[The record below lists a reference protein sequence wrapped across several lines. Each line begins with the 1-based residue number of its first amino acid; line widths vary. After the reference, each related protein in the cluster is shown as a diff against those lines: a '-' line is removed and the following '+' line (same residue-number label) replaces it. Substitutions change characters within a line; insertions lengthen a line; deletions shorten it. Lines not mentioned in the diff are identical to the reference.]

1 MAIPF
6 RRVLAVSAAVAASG
20 LLAFGFFRTRAQRAQ
35 VRRLTVAFEGSKRP
49 ALQRALDD
57 LAGRA
62 DMSSPEGRA
71 DAARAVCAL
80 LRESVDGACMAL
92 ATREDFEP
100 DDAPPRFDALANELR
115 GRYDVETRRNRET
128 APAPALAHDPTEP
141 GHLVVS
147 LLVGLDAARPLDER
161 VYDRAALRTALDAM
175 VPTRGGLA
183 ALEVIWS
190 PSVDDDRMSSDALAA
205 HYPELVPLRDGS
217 AR

>member
-20 LLAFGFFRTRAQRAQ
+20 LLAFGFYRTRTQRAQ
-35 VRRLTVAFEGSKRP
+35 VRRLSVAFEGSQRS
-49 ALQRALDD
+49 ALQRSLDD

-80 LRESVDGACMAL
+80 LRDAVDGARSAL
-92 ATREDFEP
+92 VTREDFEP
-100 DDAPPRFDALANELR
+100 DDAPQRFDALAAELR
-115 GRYDVETRRNRET
+115 RRYEVETRRNRET
-128 APAPALAHDPTEP
+128 APAPALTPDPNEP
-141 GHLVVS
+141 GHLVVT
-147 LLVGLDAARPLDER
+147 LLVGLDEARALDDR
-161 VYDRAALRTALDAM
+161 VYDRAALRSALDAL
-175 VPTRGGLA
+175 VPVKGGLA

-190 PSVDDDRMSSDALAA
+190 PSVDEDRMSAEELAA
-205 HYPELVPLRDGS
+205 HYPELLPLRDGA